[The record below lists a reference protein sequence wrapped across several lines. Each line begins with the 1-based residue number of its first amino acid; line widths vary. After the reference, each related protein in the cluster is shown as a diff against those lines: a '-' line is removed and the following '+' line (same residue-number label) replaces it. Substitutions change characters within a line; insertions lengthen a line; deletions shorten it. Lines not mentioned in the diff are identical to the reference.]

1 MRVEDYYGAI
11 WDADYEYMTHFS
23 PGLQS
28 FINPDDMDQLHDFF
42 AMMFSYSL

>member
-1 MRVEDYYGAI
+1 MRVKDYYGAI

-42 AMMFSYSL
+42 AMMFGYSL